1 MSTDLDPGLPAVTAD
16 ALPAGLTRSLRG
28 RVLDPG
34 TSEYEDVCTIY
45 NAMISKSPG
54 VIIECLG
61 PGDVA
66 EVLRWADTQN
76 VPFAI
81 RAGGHNVAG
90 NALNDGGLV
99 LDVSKMKGVHV
110 DPHAHTVRVQPGVNW
125 GEFDRETQAFGLTTT
140 GGNISSTGVAGLTL
154 GGGIGWLMRKYG
166 FTCDSLIGA
175 DVITPGGH
183 LVRADEDHN
192 PELLWGLRGGAGNF
206 GVVTAFDF
214 ALHPHTTPVGVGVAT
229 YPLEALGDVI
239 AHYRQQ
245 TRDAEDDLII
255 AVNLL
260 TIPETGPCVTVFAA
274 WFGDPETGR
283 KAIASVVDFGAP
295 LDVTQKEMSYRDFH
309 CMFDRTFMSGQ
320 RNYWKSGFFNE
331 LSDELIAEFGAHFAS
346 VPSSRTVLA
355 IEQMGGAISRIPE
368 SSAAFPNR
376 GAAFSFLGTSMWR
389 DPNDDHKNV
398 AWTRDLWS
406 KIENY
411 TAGVYSNFLSTGETS
426 ETVARSYGAS
436 YRRLVALKNEYDP
449 KNLLRYNQN
458 IAPDHG

>member
-1 MSTDLDPGLPAVTAD
+1 MSTDLDQARTAVTVD
-16 ALPAGLTRSLRG
+16 ALPAGLIRGLRG

-34 TSEYEDVCTIY
+34 TPAYDDVCTIY
-45 NAMISKSPG
+45 NAMITKSPG

-66 EVLRWADTQN
+66 EVLRWADTEN

-99 LDVSKMKGVHV
+99 LDVSKMKGVNV
-110 DPHAHTVRVQPGVNW
+110 DPHARTVRVQPGVNW
-125 GEFDRETQAFGLTTT
+125 GEFDRETQAFGLATT

-154 GGGIGWLMRKYG
+154 GGGIGWLMRKHG

-183 LVRADEDHN
+183 HVRADEAHN

-214 ALHPHTTPVGVGVAT
+214 ALHPYTTPVGVGIAT
-229 YPLEALGDVI
+229 YPLDALGDVI

-245 TRDAEDDLII
+245 TRDADDDLII

-260 TIPETGPCVTVFAA
+260 TIPGTGPCVTVFAA
-274 WFGDPETGR
+274 WFGHPEAGR
-283 KAIASVVDFGAP
+283 KAITSVVGFGAP
-295 LDVTQKEMSYRDFH
+295 IHVTQMEMAYRDFH
-309 CMFDRTFMSGQ
+309 SMFDKTFQNGQ
-320 RNYWKSGFFNE
+320 RNYWKSGFFAE
-331 LSDELIAEFGAHFAS
+331 LSDDLITEFGSHFAS

-355 IEQMGGAISRIPE
+355 IEQMGGAITRIPE

-376 GAAFSFLGTSMWR
+376 DAAFSFLGTAMWR
-389 DPNDDHKNV
+389 DAGEDQRNIE
-398 AWTRDLWS
+398 WTRELWT
-406 KIENY
+406 KIEQY
-411 TAGVYSNFLSTGETS
+411 TAGVYSNFLSTGETADIV
-426 ETVARSYGAS
+426 ERSYGAS
-436 YRRLVALKNEYDP
+436 YPRLVALKNEYDP
-449 KNLLRYNQN
+449 KNLLRFNQN
-458 IAPDHG
+458 IAPDHR